1 MNFNLCLR
9 CNVDNIEEARV
20 ITDAIKAGMANHPEA
35 AMTAT
40 INARLEPQE
49 IKQNAT
55 DNHPTKKG
63 VRPYGS

>member
-1 MNFNLCLR
+1 MNFNLCMR
-9 CNVDNIEEARV
+9 CNVDSIEEARV

-55 DNHPTKKG
+55 HNRPTQG
-63 VRPYGS
+63 SVRPYGS